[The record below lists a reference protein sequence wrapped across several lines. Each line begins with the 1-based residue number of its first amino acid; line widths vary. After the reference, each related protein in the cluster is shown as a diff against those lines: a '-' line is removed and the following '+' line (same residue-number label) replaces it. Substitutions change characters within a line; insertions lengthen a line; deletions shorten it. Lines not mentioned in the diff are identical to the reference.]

1 MLETIYNFI
10 EIYIFVYPMCMSI
23 IWCIGSLYFYF
34 RRELY
39 ASKINPYSEPLTMGI
54 SVIIPAHNEADNILE
69 TVNSVLETRYPIY
82 EVIIVDDASTD
93 NTWDVICELSSKYQH
108 VRGIRMCKNKGKPMA
123 LNVGTAAS
131 NYDILLVIDADALI
145 EPDTMAYMA
154 RHYIHGPRVGAVT
167 GNPRVRNRNTLL
179 EKIQVAEYSSI
190 IGIIKRTQRILGKIF
205 TVSGAIVSFR
215 KSAVLDVGLWD
226 IDMITDDINIS
237 WKLEKRFWDLR
248 YETQALCW
256 TVVPNTLK
264 GLWNQRVRWAQGGC
278 EVLFKHS
285 DIWKDIRHRRFW
297 PVYIEYLASGIWAN
311 VFVVFTAI
319 ALVSM
324 LIPISGIE
332 FKWMSGWLG
341 FIITL
346 MCIIQFSLAFFMD
359 SLYEKG
365 LKQYVFYIVWYAI
378 IYWIVTALA
387 ICFAVYKVI
396 FYKKKKHH
404 VAVWDSPDRNENK
417 E

>member
-1 MLETIYNFI
+1 MIEHIYRAI

-23 IWCIGSLYFYF
+23 LWCIGSVYFYF

-39 ASKINPYSEPLTMGI
+39 AAKIDVYSEPFTMGI
-54 SVIIPAHNEADNILE
+54 SVIIPAHNEADNIEE
-69 TVNSVLETRYPIY
+69 TVNSVLQTKYPIY
-82 EVIIVDDASTD
+82 EIIIVDDASTD
-93 NTWDVICELSSKYQH
+93 TTWDIIKKLSEKHKQ
-108 VRGIRMCKNKGKPMA
+108 IRCIRLLQNKGKPMA

-131 NYDILLVIDADALI
+131 KYDLLLVIDADALI

-167 GNPRVRNRNTLL
+167 GNPRVRNRDTLL

-226 IDMITDDINIS
+226 VDMITDDINIS

-264 GLWNQRVRWAQGGC
+264 GLWRQRVRWAQGGC
-278 EVLFKHS
+278 EVLIKHI

-311 VFVVFTAI
+311 VFVIFTSL
-319 ALVSM
+319 ALISM
-324 LIPISGIE
+324 FIPITDIE

-341 FIITL
+341 FIITM
-346 MCIIQFSLAFFMD
+346 MCLLQFSLAFMMD

-365 LKQYVFYIVWYAI
+365 LMQYIFYIVWYAVV
-378 IYWIVTALA
+378 YWLLTAMA
-387 ICFAVYKVI
+387 IFVAAFNVI
-396 FYKKKKHH
+396 FSKRRKNH
-404 VAVWDSPDRNENK
+404 VAVWTSPDRNGT
-417 E
+417 

>member
-1 MLETIYNFI
+1 MLESIYRAV

-23 IWCIGSLYFYF
+23 LWCIGSLYFYF

-39 ASKINPYSEPLTMGI
+39 AATVDPYAEPFDMGI
-54 SVIIPAHNEADNILE
+54 SVIIPAHNEAENISE
-69 TVNSVLETRYPIY
+69 TVSSVMATRYPIY
-82 EVIIVDDASTD
+82 EIIIVDDASTD
-93 NTWDVICELSSKYQH
+93 NTWDIICDLSRRHDK
-108 VRGIRMCKNKGKPMA
+108 IRCIRLLHNKGKAMA
-123 LNVGTAAS
+123 LNVATAAS
-131 NYDILLVIDADALI
+131 RYDILLVIDADALI

-226 IDMITDDINIS
+226 VDMITDDINIS

-256 TVVPNTLK
+256 TVVPNSFL
-264 GLWNQRVRWAQGGC
+264 GLWRQRVRWAQGGC
-278 EVLFKHS
+278 EVLVKHM

-311 VFVVFTAI
+311 VFVVFTAV
-319 ALVSM
+319 ALVS
-324 LIPISGIE
+324 IFVPINGVEFNWISGWI
-332 FKWMSGWLG
+332 G
-341 FIITL
+341 FIITM
-346 MCIIQFSLAFFMD
+346 MCLTQFSLAFMMD

-365 LKQYVFYIVWYAI
+365 MLKYVFYIVWYAVV
-378 IYWIVTALA
+378 YWLLTAGA
-387 ICFAVYKVI
+387 IFVAGFNVI
-396 FYKKKKHH
+396 FCKRKKNH
-404 VAVWDSPDRNENK
+404 VAVWTSPDRNGA
-417 E
+417 

>member
-1 MLETIYNFI
+1 MLESIYHAI

-23 IWCIGSLYFYF
+23 LWCIGSVYFYF

-39 ASKINPYSEPLTMGI
+39 AAQMDPYSEPFNMGI
-54 SVIIPAHNEADNILE
+54 SVIIPAHNEADNIEE
-69 TVNSVLETRYPIY
+69 TVNSVLETRYPLY
-82 EVIIVDDASTD
+82 ELIIVDDASTD
-93 NTWDVICELSSKYQH
+93 NTWEIIKSLAAKHEQIKCIHLMQ
-108 VRGIRMCKNKGKPMA
+108 NKGKPMA

-131 NYDILLVIDADALI
+131 KYEILLVIDADALI

-215 KSAVLDVGLWD
+215 KSAVMDVGLWD
-226 IDMITDDINIS
+226 VDMITDDINIS

-264 GLWNQRVRWAQGGC
+264 GLWRQRVRWAQGGC
-278 EVLFKHS
+278 EVLFKHK

-297 PVYIEYLASGIWAN
+297 PVYIEYMASGIWAN
-311 VFVVFTAI
+311 LFVFFTTLAFI
-319 ALVSM
+319 SM
-324 LIPISGIE
+324 FIPIVDIE

-341 FIITL
+341 FIVTA
-346 MCIIQFSLAFFMD
+346 MCIVQFSLAFALD
-359 SLYEKG
+359 SFYERG
-365 LKQYVFYIVWYAI
+365 LMQYLFYIVWYAI
-378 IYWIVTALA
+378 IYWLLSAFA
-387 ICFAVYKVI
+387 IFVAGFKVI
-396 FYKKKKHH
+396 FHKRKKNH
-404 VAVWDSPDRNENK
+404 VAVWVSPDRNGT
-417 E
+417 